1 MTTVI
6 MKRDRQKDVLLPPG
20 RKKQM
25 EEQGYSDKTTPMA
38 QRTSTAT
45 LTTTTIFWTE
55 KLKQSKLQSGSLR
68 LGSES
73 PSGPGTSGH
82 QQLAGPPDRGSQVP
96 SQSPGT
102 PLGHTPGHPPHNS
115 PGYDQSP
122 TTANEPP
129 SKVPGSQSINS
140 PTSGN
145 RYQHSVSNPNP
156 GAGIG
161 VQGPSPSPGTSQSQP
176 PGYGQSPTIAYE
188 PPSKVPGSQSINS
201 PTSGNIYQYTVS
213 NPNPGAGIG
222 VQGPSPSPGTS
233 QSQPQGYG
241 QSPTIAYEPPS
252 KVPGSQSINSPTR
265 GNRYQH
271 SVSNP
276 NPGAGIGVQGPSPSP
291 GSSQSQPPGCGQGPT
306 VAYEQPIKVPG
317 LQSTHSLTSGNRY
330 QHSESNPNPGAGIG
344 VQGPSQFLGTP
355 KGLPHTRHPVSSP
368 SSPGNGQGATSHGA
382 IAPGSRSRSPES
394 WHPHSTPPASPSS
407 GNTGQNSGLS
417 QNPGL
422 KSKESLP
429 VVPENAQINKL
440 TSDLSYTE
448 MAHSTHFSSPRSL
461 KSNES
466 RSSLESVADHGLK
479 SSEPLRT
486 MESGLVPGQVKTTS
500 VAPAQLSPPHTNSL
514 ISSPSP
520 LISNDPSGIHHAN
533 NDRDAQLHNSRP
545 GSVISQARPLRSGS
559 AAGSNELT
567 DPEIPVPTQSSFH
580 EAADTSKH
588 TLEHGVQPSSTP
600 DKLKDTIQRIV
611 DLSLSQAEEMAA
623 SNSHQQQPVIGEG
636 DTARDS
642 ANASSGAEDLPVDVV
657 RDSASDPEQVGDST
671 VGALAASLLDFH
683 QPPKE
688 QRKPVTLRGYQKEL
702 ADPGIKGVNYV
713 ICAPTGSG
721 KTITAAN
728 ICYENMMKMK
738 KAGREEDFKAIFI
751 VPTRHLK
758 KQQRDGFQN
767 LFVPGQVTSLAE
779 GQMFSEALGRGNVRV
794 LMITAQVL
802 VNALTQNEFKIT
814 DVSMLVFDECHHTTL
829 NHPYNE
835 IMRYYLKE
843 KKAILIRKGVR
854 EEQWPIGL
862 SSGVGG
868 IPQVVGLTAS
878 VGTGIS
884 NDAHG
889 HIVTLCANLDS
900 FGVKT
905 VTREENIDEM
915 KQHNKPPERDQI
927 LATPKRTPTPEI
939 SRFIS
944 ILQTT
949 MEEIETEVLAKHQ
962 RDYTNKDVAASS
974 PTFGTQEY
982 ENWIAKIRVHAE
994 LRFPNLEICA
1004 NYLFHLNLA
1013 LMLYDDLRATD
1024 ALESIEVFKLK
1035 TKGIQDDLP
1044 DGRHCRLIYE
1054 KYLQELKEL
1063 ASKENPL
1070 SNPKLLC
1077 LHEMIKKVYSKEPE
1091 SKGIVLARTRFAT
1104 HALLNFIEE
1113 CGELAELDPP
1123 ILPVRIVGQSRE
1135 VDQGLTL
1142 ARQDAALKEFKSGRK
1157 NLLVATDIVQEG
1169 LDIPACNLIIRYNF
1183 VSNEIG
1189 TVQAKGRARKEG
1201 SKCFLIVESRSVN
1214 EGRERKN
1221 RESVLE
1227 MDEAIKRA
1235 NELPPR
1241 DWHHQIRQRQLS
1253 IIENIEMKDMMK
1265 KEQQER
1271 SKQVN
1276 VKLLC
1281 NKCEKFICKSSDLER
1296 RLSNYTC
1303 LDSSISDRTQIVRQ
1317 GLMEFRESRTIGLV
1331 KCKCGNLLGQALEF
1345 KRLHVWKRGY
1355 NFSPKS
1361 FFFVY
1366 DDDPDSKKV
1375 FSKWKKVDFP
1385 IASEEQ

>member
-1 MTTVI
+1 MAATGKVKNYRNI
-6 MKRDRQKDVLLPPG
+6 LLYIKKNLAEDEKKELIFLKELPQKDAEECVKDFLDFFKYMLKKSNEYKYGEDDPSDLFDDLHDIG
-20 RKKQM
+20 RQDLCNTVQDMWK
-25 EEQGYSDKTTPMA
+25 
-38 QRTSTAT
+38 
-45 LTTTTIFWTE
+45 

-233 QSQPQGYG
+233 QSQPPGYG

-252 KVPGSQSINSPTR
+252 KVPGS
-265 GNRYQH
+265 
-271 SVSNP
+271 
-276 NPGAGIGVQGPSPSP
+276 
-291 GSSQSQPPGCGQGPT
+291 
-306 VAYEQPIKVPG
+306 
-317 LQSTHSLTSGNRY
+317 QSTHSLTSGNRY

-355 KGLPHTRHPVSSP
+355 EGLPHTRHPVSSP

-611 DLSLSQAEEMAA
+611 DFSLSQAEEMAA

-688 QRKPVTLRGYQKEL
+688 QRNPVTLRGYQKEL

-843 KKAILIRKGVR
+843 KKAILIQKGVR
-854 EEQWPIGL
+854 EEQWPIGYP
-862 SSGVGG
+862 SGVGG
-868 IPQVVGLTAS
+868 IPQVVG
-878 VGTGIS
+878 
-884 NDAHG
+884 
-889 HIVTLCANLDS
+889 
-900 FGVKT
+900 K
-905 VTREENIDEM
+905 
-915 KQHNKPPERDQI
+915 
-927 LATPKRTPTPEI
+927 
-939 SRFIS
+939 
-944 ILQTT
+944 
-949 MEEIETEVLAKHQ
+949 
-962 RDYTNKDVAASS
+962 SS
-974 PTFGTQEY
+974 Q
-982 ENWIAKIRVHAE
+982 
-994 LRFPNLEICA
+994 
-1004 NYLFHLNLA
+1004 
-1013 LMLYDDLRATD
+1013 
-1024 ALESIEVFKLK
+1024 IEVF
-1035 TKGIQDDLP
+1035 
-1044 DGRHCRLIYE
+1044 
-1054 KYLQELKEL
+1054 
-1063 ASKENPL
+1063 
-1070 SNPKLLC
+1070 LC
-1077 LHEMIKKVYSKEPE
+1077 LNPFFPLFPCKQFCTGN
-1091 SKGIVLARTRFAT
+1091 KGNNTNQNQILF
-1104 HALLNFIEE
+1104 LL
-1113 CGELAELDPP
+1113 
-1123 ILPVRIVGQSRE
+1123 
-1135 VDQGLTL
+1135 
-1142 ARQDAALKEFKSGRK
+1142 
-1157 NLLVATDIVQEG
+1157 
-1169 LDIPACNLIIRYNF
+1169 
-1183 VSNEIG
+1183 
-1189 TVQAKGRARKEG
+1189 
-1201 SKCFLIVESRSVN
+1201 
-1214 EGRERKN
+1214 
-1221 RESVLE
+1221 
-1227 MDEAIKRA
+1227 
-1235 NELPPR
+1235 
-1241 DWHHQIRQRQLS
+1241 
-1253 IIENIEMKDMMK
+1253 
-1265 KEQQER
+1265 
-1271 SKQVN
+1271 
-1276 VKLLC
+1276 
-1281 NKCEKFICKSSDLER
+1281 
-1296 RLSNYTC
+1296 
-1303 LDSSISDRTQIVRQ
+1303 
-1317 GLMEFRESRTIGLV
+1317 
-1331 KCKCGNLLGQALEF
+1331 
-1345 KRLHVWKRGY
+1345 
-1355 NFSPKS
+1355 
-1361 FFFVY
+1361 
-1366 DDDPDSKKV
+1366 
-1375 FSKWKKVDFP
+1375 
-1385 IASEEQ
+1385 

>member
-1 MTTVI
+1 MLKKPNEYKYGEDDPSDLFDDLHDI
-6 MKRDRQKDVLLPPG
+6 GRQDLCNKVKD
-20 RKKQM
+20 M
-25 EEQGYSDKTTPMA
+25 Y
-38 QRTSTAT
+38 
-45 LTTTTIFWTE
+45 E
-55 KLKQSKLQSGSLR
+55 KLKQSKSGSLR

-82 QQLAGPPDRGSQVP
+82 QQLTGPPDIGSQGP
-96 SQSPGT
+96 GLSPGT
-102 PLGHTPGHPPHNS
+102 PLCQTLGHHPPHTCNS
-115 PGYDQSP
+115 PGYGQ
-122 TTANEPP
+122 
-129 SKVPGSQSINS
+129 
-140 PTSGN
+140 
-145 RYQHSVSNPNP
+145 
-156 GAGIG
+156 
-161 VQGPSPSPGTSQSQP
+161 SPSPGTSQSQP
-176 PGYGQSPTIAYE
+176 PGCGQSPTKAYE
-188 PPSKVPGSQSINS
+188 PPSKAPGSQSSNS
-201 PTSGNIYQYTVS
+201 F
-213 NPNPGAGIG
+213 
-222 VQGPSPSPGTS
+222 
-233 QSQPQGYG
+233 
-241 QSPTIAYEPPS
+241 
-252 KVPGSQSINSPTR
+252 
-265 GNRYQH
+265 
-271 SVSNP
+271 
-276 NPGAGIGVQGPSPSP
+276 
-291 GSSQSQPPGCGQGPT
+291 
-306 VAYEQPIKVPG
+306 
-317 LQSTHSLTSGNRY
+317 TSGNRY

-344 VQGPSQFLGTP
+344 VQGPSQSLGTP
-355 KGLPHTRHPVSSP
+355 EGLPHTQYPLSSS

-382 IAPGSRSRSPES
+382 RAPGSTSRLPES

-429 VVPENAQINKL
+429 VIPENAQINR
-440 TSDLSYTE
+440 SYTE
-448 MAHSTHFSSPRSL
+448 EAHSTHLSSPSSL

-466 RSSLESVADHGLK
+466 KSSLESVADHGLK

-486 MESGLVPGQVKTTS
+486 MESGLVPGQGKTTS
-500 VAPAQLSPPHTNSL
+500 VVPAQLSPPHTNSFI
-514 ISSPSP
+514 ISSSP
-520 LISNDPSGIHHAN
+520 LMSNDPSGIHHAN
-533 NDRDAQLHNSRP
+533 NDRDAQLHYSRQ
-545 GSVISQARPLRSGS
+545 GSVISHARPLRSSS

-580 EAADTSKH
+580 QAADTSKH

-600 DKLKDTIQRIV
+600 DSLKDAIQRMV
-611 DLSLSQAEEMAA
+611 DFSLSEAEEIAA
-623 SNSHQQQPVIGEG
+623 RNSHQQQPVIGEG

-642 ANASSGAEDLPVDVV
+642 ANTSSGAEDLPVDVV

-688 QRKPVTLRGYQKEL
+688 QRNPVTLRDYQKEL
-702 ADPGIKGVNYV
+702 ADPGIQGVNYV

-758 KQQRDGFQN
+758 KQQRDGFQD

-802 VNALTQNEFKIT
+802 VNALTQNEFNIS

-862 SSGVGG
+862 PSDVGG

-878 VGTGIS
+878 VGTGTS

-905 VTREENIDEM
+905 VTQEENIVELTE
-915 KQHNKPPERDQI
+915 HNKPPEKDQI
-927 LATPKRTPTPEI
+927 LSTPKRTPTPEI

-944 ILQTT
+944 ILETI
-949 MEEIETEVLAKHQ
+949 MEEIETKVLAKHQ
-962 RDYTNKDVAASS
+962 SDYISKDVIAAS
-974 PTFGTQEY
+974 PMFGTQEY

-1013 LMLYDDLRATD
+1013 LMLYDDLRAVD

-1054 KYLQELKEL
+1054 KNLQELKEL
-1063 ASKENPL
+1063 ARKENPL

-1077 LHEMIKKVYSKEPE
+1077 LHEMIKKVYTKEPE

-1104 HALLNFIEE
+1104 HALLNFIKE
-1113 CGELAELDPP
+1113 CEELAELDPP

-1201 SKCFLIVESRSVN
+1201 SKCFLIVESGSVN

-1235 NELPPR
+1235 NELPPHE
-1241 DWHHQIRQRQLS
+1241 WHHQVRQRQLS
-1253 IIENIEMKDMMK
+1253 IIETIEMKDMKK

-1345 KRLHVWKRGY
+1345 KRLHTWKPGY
-1355 NFSPKS
+1355 NLSPKS

-1366 DDDPDSKKV
+1366 NDDPDSKTV